1 MIKDIPVSPTAIGS
15 IVLYAN
21 IDSFYRTSSLDD
33 NLSTASKRYVAN
45 LPGAAVLSDLG
56 PTTLL
61 QIVPG
66 EIDFAYLRF
75 DFDNK
80 CNVAYAFV
88 NFTSGMRRSSSVVV

>member
-1 MIKDIPVSPTAIGS
+1 MIKDIPVSPTTIVS
-15 IVLYAN
+15 IVLDAD
-21 IDSFYRTSSLDD
+21 IDSFYRTSFLDD
-33 NLSTASKRYVAN
+33 NLSTASKRYVVN
-45 LPGAAVLSDLG
+45 LPGAAILADLG

-88 NFTSGMRRSSSVVV
+88 NFTSGKRRIPKGVV